1 MTLRTLLLVAALAS
15 GAARAEPRS
24 CRRDKDCPGD
34 QVCERNACVQP
45 GNPNVSRE
53 QAAAKD
59 AGMALLYTK
68 NTWPESIADRPLM
81 VAPGMT
87 EVELNVDRDF
97 SNTNTHPLTTEL
109 FARFGV
115 SDRIH
120 AVLDSVGL
128 CLADCD
134 PIGVFQF
141 ISAYLGYAAVAERD
155 INLVTQFGF
164 GINNVIDSQS
174 PVAAPGNAILVTALP
189 SVLLGWRAAPGFQIF
204 SSAVMSL
211 GFVGR
216 DHALFPDVLGLH
228 VEPRIQL
235 GSRLTLAPFI
245 GYILPFAHT
254 EFHRIPV
261 GVGLYF
267 VPERAIDVG
276 FVFQFL
282 DLFSHNIAPATAPFV
297 VNIGGPDYRSAT
309 VFVTFRL

>member
-141 ISAYLGYAAVAERD
+141 ISAYLGYAAVGSASTTSSTRRARSR
-155 INLVTQFGF
+155 LRATR
-164 GINNVIDSQS
+164 SWS
-174 PVAAPGNAILVTALP
+174 PRSPACC
-189 SVLLGWRAAPGFQIF
+189 
-204 SSAVMSL
+204 SA
-211 GFVGR
+211 GGR
-216 DHALFPDVLGLH
+216 
-228 VEPRIQL
+228 RQ
-235 GSRLTLAPFI
+235 GSR
-245 GYILPFAHT
+245 
-254 EFHRIPV
+254 
-261 GVGLYF
+261 
-267 VPERAIDVG
+267 
-276 FVFQFL
+276 
-282 DLFSHNIAPATAPFV
+282 FSAL
-297 VNIGGPDYRSAT
+297 R
-309 VFVTFRL
+309 